1 MRNELKRYIK
11 EINKGL
17 RLPRKIKKRITT
29 ELLSEIY
36 GRIDDGE
43 ELNSILTSIG
53 TPQELV
59 EELEANYE
67 HEYVQFKKGSVL
79 KLTIYSII
87 AFGISALI
95 IHSVIVIIYPQ
106 FILPTI
112 IGGANGSTS
121 IFIAYKW
128 SAKELIG
135 ELIIQIIILIFVL
148 SRIIRIF
155 TSLKNKKGVPRRKR
169 RKML

>member
-1 MRNELKRYIK
+1 MKNELKRYIK

-17 RLPRKIKKRITT
+17 HLPHKMKKRITT

-43 ELNSILTSIG
+43 ELNSVLTSIG

-67 HEYVQFKKGSVL
+67 HEYVQFKKGNIL

-95 IHSVIVIIYPQ
+95 IYSAIVIIYPQ
-106 FILPTI
+106 FIHPTI
-112 IGGANGSTS
+112 IGGANGSTAV
-121 IFIAYKW
+121 FIAYKW

-135 ELIIQIIILIFVL
+135 GLIIQIIILIFVL
-148 SRIIRIF
+148 SRIVRIF
-155 TSLKNKKGVPRRKR
+155 TLLKNKKGVPRKR

>member
-1 MRNELKRYIK
+1 MKNELKRYIK

-17 RLPRKIKKRITT
+17 HLPHKMKKRITT

-43 ELNSILTSIG
+43 ELNSVLTSIG
-53 TPQELV
+53 TPQ
-59 EELEANYE
+59 ELEANYE
-67 HEYVQFKKGSVL
+67 HEYVQFKKGNIL

-95 IHSVIVIIYPQ
+95 IYSAIVIIYPQ

-112 IGGANGSTS
+112 ISGANGSTAV
-121 IFIAYKW
+121 FIAYKW

-135 ELIIQIIILIFVL
+135 GLIIQIIILIFVL
-148 SRIIRIF
+148 SRIVRIF
-155 TSLKNKKGVPRRKR
+155 TLLKNKKGVPRKR

>member
-1 MRNELKRYIK
+1 MKNELKRYIK

-17 RLPRKIKKRITT
+17 HLPHKMKKRITT

-43 ELNSILTSIG
+43 ELNSVLTSIG

-67 HEYVQFKKGSVL
+67 HEYVQFKKGNIL

-95 IHSVIVIIYPQ
+95 IYSAIVIIYPQ

-112 IGGANGSTS
+112 IGGANGSTAV
-121 IFIAYKW
+121 FIAYKW

-135 ELIIQIIILIFVL
+135 GLII
-148 SRIIRIF
+148 
-155 TSLKNKKGVPRRKR
+155 
-169 RKML
+169 

>member
-1 MRNELKRYIK
+1 MKNELKRYIK

-17 RLPRKIKKRITT
+17 HLPHKMKKRITT

-43 ELNSILTSIG
+43 ELNSVLTSIG

-67 HEYVQFKKGSVL
+67 HEYVQFKKG
-79 KLTIYSII
+79 TIYSII

-95 IHSVIVIIYPQ
+95 IYSAIVIIYPQ

-112 IGGANGSTS
+112 IGGANGSTAV
-121 IFIAYKW
+121 FIAYKW

-135 ELIIQIIILIFVL
+135 GLIIQIIILIFVL
-148 SRIIRIF
+148 SRIVRIF
-155 TSLKNKKGVPRRKR
+155 TLLKNKKGVPRKR